1 MSHIKLSPRLAA
13 VAQLVETKQ
22 KMADIGSDHAY
33 LASALVEQGK
43 VAKAIVG
50 EVAEGP
56 LQNAKSTVFSQGLT
70 GLIDCRLADGLA
82 ALSKTDEVETVVIA
96 GMGGLLIKKILED
109 GQALGPFQQLV
120 LQPNTDQEALRA
132 WLVQNGYRISQEKM
146 VAEGVHRYE
155 IIVAHPGQQKLSA
168 EDLTF
173 GPFLR
178 KDKGPVF
185 VAKWQHERDRLAL
198 VLKRLEDAQQ
208 TNSMKYA
215 EVKRAVGQIEKE
227 LD

>member
-1 MSHIKLSPRLAA
+1 
-13 VAQLVETKQ
+13 
-22 KMADIGSDHAY
+22 
-33 LASALVEQGK
+33 
-43 VAKAIVG
+43 
-50 EVAEGP
+50 
-56 LQNAKSTVFSQGLT
+56 
-70 GLIDCRLADGLA
+70 
-82 ALSKTDEVETVVIA
+82 
-96 GMGGLLIKKILED
+96 
-109 GQALGPFQQLV
+109 
-120 LQPNTDQEALRA
+120 
-132 WLVQNGYRISQEKM
+132 M

-198 VLKRLEDAQQ
+198 VLKRLEEAQQ